1 MQVKSGFSF
10 PTQGVGSRDV
20 LKYLYISTSALCA
33 FMVVWILFAPASWLG
48 GRSKLH
54 DDMLLKHFNAHS
66 LAPPEIIRKY
76 AGHSAVHITH
86 TLPGAIWAG
95 LIPFQ
100 LNPVFRKTRPRVHR
114 ICGYAFIASSLLMT
128 LGIAIILKRGLLF
141 ERFFDDLPPREQPTE
156 LWLVGLAIYFAGTAM
171 YALKCAME
179 RRFLSHQRW
188 IIRHVAAGMW
198 VALQRVLIVVVYPA
212 IYRPPVAREVQRQV
226 FGEAASIATVVS
238 LAMGEY
244 SLYLLGKQ
252 KEEKRID

>member
-1 MQVKSGFSF
+1 MQVKSGFSL
-10 PTQGVGSRDV
+10 PTQGVRSRDV

-54 DDMLLKHFNAHS
+54 DDMILKHTNADS
-66 LAPPEIIRKY
+66 LVPPEIVTKY

-100 LNPVFRKTRPRVHR
+100 LHPVFRKTRPRLHR
-114 ICGYAFIASSLLMT
+114 IFGYVFIASSLLMS

-141 ERFFDDLPPREQPTE
+141 VRFFDDLTPSKQPTE
-156 LWLVGLAIYFAGTAM
+156 LSVVVLAVYFAGTAI
-171 YALKCAME
+171 YALRCAMK
-179 RRFLSHQRW
+179 RRFVSHQRW
-188 IIRHVAAGMW
+188 IIRHVASGMW
-198 VALQRVLIVVVYPA
+198 IAIQRILVLTVYPA
-212 IYRPPVAREVQRQV
+212 IYRPPVAREVQRRV

-238 LAMGEY
+238 LAIGEY
-244 SLYLLGKQ
+244 TLFLLDQQ
-252 KEEKRID
+252 KVTRSD